1 MFGRLIDA
9 VALPENGTSC
19 GGLQLPQFLVNSGE
33 IFLEACLGLDLCCLA
48 SPEIAVVVEEPGLE
62 HELKGNSDDLG
73 RGVWRVSGGGVVNRI
88 FELIDQDFEQL
99 IAVVGNAESLVI
111 VL

>member
-62 HELKGNSDDLG
+62 QDLKRNPNNLG
-73 RGVWRVSGGGVVNRI
+73 MGVWSVSGGGVVNHI
-88 FELIDQDFEQL
+88 FDLIDQGFEPL
-99 IAVVGNAESLVI
+99 VAVVGSLESLGI
-111 VL
+111 FL